1 LWSLEGLLAHPALEL
16 AFAEMV
22 VVDVAL
28 KGPGVGGCLVAY
40 VAAVLVAR
48 RLVHRVHVLLQSGEM
63 AQPGATYLALHG
75 IGLGTRLLG
84 MFQLVVLF
92 EIRLR
97 ANGLAALIAD
107 DG

>member
-1 LWSLEGLLAHPALEL
+1 
-16 AFAEMV
+16 
-22 VVDVAL
+22 
-28 KGPGVGGCLVAY
+28 
-40 VAAVLVAR
+40 
-48 RLVHRVHVLLQSGEM
+48 M